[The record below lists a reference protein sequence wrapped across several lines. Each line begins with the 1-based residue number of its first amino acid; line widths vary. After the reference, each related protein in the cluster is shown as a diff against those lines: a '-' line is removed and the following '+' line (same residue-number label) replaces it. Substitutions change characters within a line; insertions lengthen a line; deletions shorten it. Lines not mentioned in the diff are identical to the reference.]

1 MNKKLIAYII
11 GRLLLVES
19 GLLVLPLLV
28 AVLYQEDMKYVVSFL
43 SVSVISGLIGYLLSY
58 KKPPF
63 TLKAREGAVI
73 VALGWILLSFFGGLP
88 FVINGDIPS
97 LVDAFFETSSGFTT
111 TGSSILVKLAPLGNS
126 SLFWRSFT
134 HLVGG
139 MGVLAFTL
147 AVLPSQS
154 DSAHLLRAE
163 VPGPTFGKIVS
174 KLSESVRILYI
185 IYLVFTAVFI
195 VILILFG
202 GVPLFDASLLAF
214 GTAGT
219 GGFAIRDA
227 GFAMYGN
234 PVFVEYAI
242 AIGML
247 VFGVNFNLYFYL
259 FIKHFKMAFGDEEV
273 RWYLG
278 VIVASI
284 IAIVVSLTPNWQ
296 NLEQTFRHVL
306 FTVSSI
312 ITTTGYST
320 VNFDQWNLFAK
331 LVLLML
337 MFIGGCAGSTA
348 GGIKVS
354 RIVIYIKGAF
364 VEMIKLGHPNRVKSV
379 AFNGKRLLDKEVLK
393 ISNYLLVY
401 IVCFI
406 AVLLSVSMESNS
418 FMTAFSTVAATFN
431 NIGPGFDGVG
441 PTQNFAFFSE
451 WNKMIISLAMIAGRL
466 EIFPMIILFAPS
478 TLKKF
483 CRVKS

>member
-1 MNKKLIAYII
+1 MNKKLIAYVI

-19 GLLVLPLLV
+19 GLLAFPLMIALI
-28 AVLYQEDMKYVVSFL
+28 YQEDMKYVLSFL
-43 SVSVISGLIGYLLSY
+43 GVSVVTGLIGYMLSR

-88 FVINGDIPS
+88 FVFNGDIPS
-97 LVDAFFETSSGFTT
+97 IVDAFFETSSGFTT
-111 TGSSILVKLAPLGNS
+111 TGSSILTKLAPLGYS

-147 AVLPSQS
+147 AILPSQS

-185 IYLVFTAVFI
+185 MYLVFTAVFI
-195 VILILFG
+195 VVLMMFG

-219 GGFAIRDA
+219 GGFAINDA
-227 GFAMYGN
+227 GFAIYGN

-247 VFGVNFNLYFYL
+247 IFGVNFNLYFYVL
-259 FIKHFKMAFGDEEV
+259 IKHFKMAISDEEL
-273 RWYLG
+273 RWYIG
-278 VIVASI
+278 IVVASVA
-284 IAIVVSLTPNWQ
+284 AIVISLSPNWD
-296 NLEQTFRHVL
+296 NLEKTFRNVL
-306 FTVSSI
+306 FTVASI

-320 VNFDQWNLFAK
+320 VDFDQWNLFAK
-331 LVLLML
+331 IILVLL

-354 RIVIYIKGAF
+354 RIAIYVKSAF
-364 VEMIKLGHPNRVKSV
+364 VELIKLGHPNRVKSV
-379 AFNGKRLLDKEVLK
+379 SFNKKRLVDKDILK

-406 AVLLSVSMESNS
+406 FILLSVSIESNS
-418 FMTAFSTVAATFN
+418 FATAFSSVAAIFN
-431 NIGPGFDGVG
+431 NIGPGLDAVG
-441 PTQNFAFFSE
+441 PTQNFAFYSD
-451 WNKMIISLAMIAGRL
+451 WNKIVISLGMIAGRL
-466 EIFPMIILFAPS
+466 EILPMIILFAPS
-478 TLKKF
+478 TLKKL
-483 CRVKS
+483 CRLK

>member
-1 MNKKLIAYII
+1 MNRKLIAYVI

-19 GLLVLPLLV
+19 GLMALPFLI
-28 AVLYQEDMKYVVSFL
+28 AVIYQEDMKYVFSFL
-43 SVSVISGLIGYLLSY
+43 GVSVVTALIGCVLSR

-73 VALGWILLSFFGGLP
+73 VALGWIMLSFFGSLP
-88 FVINGDIPS
+88 FVFNGDIPS
-97 LVDAFFETSSGFTT
+97 FVDAFFETSSGFTT
-111 TGSSILVKLAPLGNS
+111 TGSSILTKLEPLGHS

-147 AVLPSQS
+147 AILPSQS

-195 VILILFG
+195 VILMLFG

-219 GGFAIRDA
+219 GGFGINDV
-227 GFAMYGN
+227 GFSIYGN

-247 VFGVNFNLYFYL
+247 VFGINFNLYFYL
-259 FIKHFKMAFGDEEV
+259 LIKHFKMAVTDEEL
-273 RWYLG
+273 RWYVG
-278 VIVASI
+278 IVAASI
-284 IAIVVSLTPNWQ
+284 VAIVISLSPSWD
-296 NLEQTFRHVL
+296 NLEKTFRNVL

-320 VNFDQWNLFAK
+320 VDFDQWNLFAK
-331 LVLLML
+331 IILLML
-337 MFIGGCAGSTA
+337 MFVGGCAGSTA

-354 RIVIYIKGAF
+354 RIAIYIKSAC
-364 VEMIKLGHPNRVKSV
+364 VELIKLGHPNRVKSV
-379 AFNGKRLLDKEVLK
+379 AFNGKRLLDKDVLK

-401 IVCFI
+401 IVCFLVI
-406 AVLLSVSMESNS
+406 LLSVSIESNS
-418 FMTAFSTVAATFN
+418 FVTAFSTVAATFN
-431 NIGPGFDGVG
+431 NIGPGLDAVG
-441 PTQNFAFFSE
+441 PTQNFAFFSD
-451 WNKMIISLAMIAGRL
+451 WNKIVISLGMIAGRL
-466 EIFPMIILFAPS
+466 EILPMIILFAPS

-483 CRVKS
+483 CRAK